1 MKSEVIPLFPVP
13 LYVTN
18 IGRKLS
24 YVELNCL
31 SKIYKNL
38 YRNNSNWTSLDSN
51 VLDDTGLF
59 GLKDFI
65 QQHLET
71 YLKEI
76 ISPKDPI
83 EIYITQSWV
92 NVNNPG
98 DSHHQHT
105 HPNSILSGVFY
116 IDVEEKDSIIFL
128 DSKPNYFNIDTDN
141 PSYLNSGIYHLNV
154 FSGDLVIFPSTLNHY
169 VEKTISSKS
178 RISLSFN
185 TFIRGTIGNTNHLT
199 QLHLK

>member
-1 MKSEVIPLFPVP
+1 MKSEVISLFSVP

-18 IGRKLS
+18 IDRKLS
-24 YVELNCL
+24 YAELNGL
-31 SKIYKNL
+31 SENYKNL
-38 YRNNSNWTSLDSN
+38 YRNTSNWTSLDSN
-51 VLDDTGLF
+51 VLDDTDLV

-92 NVNNPG
+92 NVNNQG

-116 IDVEEKDSIIFL
+116 IDVEEKDGIIFL
-128 DSKPNYFNIDTDN
+128 DSKPNYFSIDTDN
-141 PSYLNSGIYHLNV
+141 PSYLNSAIYHLNV
-154 FSGDLVIFPSTLNHY
+154 FSGDLVIFPSTLIHY

-185 TFIRGTIGNTNHLT
+185 TFIRGTIGNARHLS